1 MGTSMRTTWS
11 RQRRCSASSSPRRK
25 RRRRRKRRHLNPK
38 PPPLKRTRV
47 SPRRRR
53 RRRRRPPSKY
63 DDRVQKL
70 RAVCRHD
77 RHVDWLF
84 PKILTFNKYFHKLF
98 IQIVIILF

>member
-53 RRRRRPPSKY
+53 RRRRPPSKY

>member
-11 RQRRCSASSSPRRK
+11 RQRKCSASSSPRRK
-25 RRRRRKRRHLNPK
+25 RRHLNLK
-38 PPPLKRTRV
+38 PPPPKRTRV

-63 DDRVQKL
+63 DDCVQNYEQSADMKVTDDL
-70 RAVCRHD
+70 VIVT
-77 RHVDWLF
+77 VDKLF

-98 IQIVIILF
+98 IQK